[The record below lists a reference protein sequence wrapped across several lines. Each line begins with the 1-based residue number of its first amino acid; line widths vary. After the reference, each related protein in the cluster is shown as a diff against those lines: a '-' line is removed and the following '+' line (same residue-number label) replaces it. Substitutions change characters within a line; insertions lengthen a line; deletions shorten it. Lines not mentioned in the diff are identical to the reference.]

1 VRIFNEFFTM
11 KGKVL
16 KYFSFRRC
24 GFIVTDGSGDSVFF
38 HRSDYPG
45 HDIPSVGQSVE
56 FSEVETPQG
65 KEAQDIRLIE
75 SKSNTKLML

>member
-1 VRIFNEFFTM
+1 MRIFNEFFTM
-11 KGKVL
+11 KGKIL
-16 KYFSFRRC
+16 KYYSFKRC
-24 GFIVTDGSGDSVFF
+24 GFIVSDGSGDSVFF

-45 HDIPSVGQSVE
+45 DDKPSVGQSVE

-75 SKSNTKLML
+75 SKSYTK